1 MKWVLKTLVSCDRKK
16 KYRPRA
22 GVVIAN
28 PVCIQGIT
36 NVNVTMTQYSVKF
49 EIKASYFCTDR
60 IRRTRL
66 CIRKT
71 LNFEQTECDGENNSQ
86 NRKWLID
93 CEQSLIILCKVAA
106 RESQARERRGP
117 RAEEKKRPASS
128 LVTQGQLNHYSW
140 SIYMEALWLADR
152 AFISSVQPASL
163 CSDFVIN
170 KWLKP
175 RTNSWRSHELFSPSA
190 MMSVVS
196 VNNDTITLRLK

>member
-1 MKWVLKTLVSCDRKK
+1 
-16 KYRPRA
+16 
-22 GVVIAN
+22 
-28 PVCIQGIT
+28 
-36 NVNVTMTQYSVKF
+36 MTQNIQSSLKSRPAIFVRTESDGLDYAYAKHWILNRRNVM
-49 EIKASYFCTDR
+49 ER
-60 IRRTRL
+60 ITAK
-66 CIRKT
+66 I
-71 LNFEQTECDGENNSQ
+71 ES
-86 NRKWLID
+86 D